1 VEGLGARL
9 KRIRNA
15 KQMTLRELGRSAFI
29 SHSFI
34 ADIESGRCS
43 NPTVDTIEALAKSL
57 GVSMMELLEEPLEN
71 VAEVNPTYKGENME
85 LYKRPKG

>member
-1 VEGLGARL
+1 MEGLGARL

-15 KQMTLRELGRSAFI
+15 KQMTLRELGKIAFL

-43 NPTVDTIEALAKSL
+43 NPTIDTIVALANAL
-57 GVSMMELLEEPLEN
+57 GVPLTALLEEPLEN
-71 VAEVNPTYKGENME
+71 VAEVTPIYKG
-85 LYKRPKG
+85 KTSK